1 MSAIGNTP
9 STAATAQSGSTS
21 VTNPNATIGKDGFL
35 KMFVAQMQNQDP
47 SSSQDPNEST
57 QQMAMFSMVEQMT
70 NLVMQEQ
77 TVSQQLSTQSAVGLI
92 GHTVSYTDTSG
103 NLQETLNGFNFSNAF
118 NVVPAHI
125 ALKPS
130 NRTGFVDGPSTT
142 VSEIQ
147 SFTY

>member
-1 MSAIGNTP
+1 MSAIGNTT
-9 STAATAQSGSTS
+9 STPATAQSGSTS

-77 TVSQQLSTQSAVGLI
+77 TVSQQLTTQSSVGLI

-103 NLQETLNGFNFSNAF
+103 NLQSGKVESVQSAKGATTL
-118 NVVPAHI
+118 
-125 ALKPS
+125 
-130 NRTGFVDGPSTT
+130 TVDGQTGIDPTSIIN
-142 VSEIQ
+142 VA
-147 SFTY
+147 